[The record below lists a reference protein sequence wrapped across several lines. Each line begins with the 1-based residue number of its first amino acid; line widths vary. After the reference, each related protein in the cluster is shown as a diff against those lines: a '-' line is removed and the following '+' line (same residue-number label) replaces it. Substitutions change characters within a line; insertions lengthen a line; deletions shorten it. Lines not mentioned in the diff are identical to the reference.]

1 MKGSRRIFFL
11 IIIFLSSTA
20 VMCSAFYSVIM
31 TPMFA
36 LYGERAMNL
45 AISLPSIAGLVA
57 CIVAGKI
64 CDKFNKKW
72 VFIIALVLSGITSSN
87 LALIENSAVMI
98 IMACLNGG
106 VCYGLISVSTIGV
119 ITDCIA
125 DEKERGKVM
134 GWYNGA
140 ISLSG
145 SVMVLIYGFFAE
157 NGEFRFQASL

>member
-64 CDKFNKKW
+64 CDKFNKKMGFHQCACA
-72 VFIIALVLSGITSSN
+72 VRHHV
-87 LALIENSAVMI
+87 IEP
-98 IMACLNGG
+98 C
-106 VCYGLISVSTIGV
+106 
-119 ITDCIA
+119 A
-125 DEKERGKVM
+125 D
-134 GWYNGA
+134 
-140 ISLSG
+140 
-145 SVMVLIYGFFAE
+145 
-157 NGEFRFQASL
+157 